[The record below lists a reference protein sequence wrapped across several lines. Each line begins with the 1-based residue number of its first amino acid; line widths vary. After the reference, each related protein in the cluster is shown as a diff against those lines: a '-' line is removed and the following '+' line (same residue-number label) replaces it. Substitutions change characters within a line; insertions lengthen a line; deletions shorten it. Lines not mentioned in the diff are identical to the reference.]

1 MEMEE
6 ALDRFLARYAPPSP
20 LSGEARLA
28 LAPHV
33 SLWRRQR
40 RECLVQAGTVLH
52 EVFFVL
58 RGAVRSYYLSEGI
71 EVSTWFAF
79 EDELV
84 GSFESYVHGRPSR
97 ETLELMEE
105 ADLLVLHLR
114 TLRPELQRS
123 LVLSNLVRVLV
134 EEYTAFLEAR
144 LSALQFRSAQER
156 YEWLERFEPET
167 LKRVPVQHLASY
179 LGVTRE
185 TLSRIRA
192 RRRPIL

>member
-1 MEMEE
+1 MEE
-6 ALDRFLARYAPPSP
+6 ALDRFLARYAPQFQPF
-20 LSGEARLA
+20 GEGRLA

-33 SLWRRQR
+33 SRWQRPRRD
-40 RECLVQAGTVLH
+40 CLVQAGEVLH

-58 RGAVRSYYLSEGI
+58 RGAVRSYYLSEGT
-71 EVSTWFAF
+71 EVNTWFAF

-97 ETLELMEE
+97 ETLELMEDTE
-105 ADLLVLHLR
+105 LLVLHLR
-114 TLRPELQRS
+114 TLRPELQHS

-144 LSALQFRSAQER
+144 LSALQFSSASER
-156 YEWLERFEPET
+156 YEWLERFEPEA

-192 RRRPIL
+192 QRRPLL

>member
-1 MEMEE
+1 MEE
-6 ALDRFLARYAPPSP
+6 ALDRFLARYAPQFQP
-20 LSGEARLA
+20 SGEGRLA

-33 SLWRRQR
+33 SRWQRPRRD
-40 RECLVQAGTVLH
+40 CLVQAGEVLH

-58 RGAVRSYYLSEGI
+58 RGAVRSYYLSEGT
-71 EVSTWFAF
+71 EVNTWFAF

-84 GSFESYVHGRPSR
+84 GSFESYVHGRPSH
-97 ETLELMEE
+97 ETLELMEDTE
-105 ADLLVLHLR
+105 LLVLHLR
-114 TLRPELQRS
+114 TLRPELQHS

-144 LSALQFRSAQER
+144 LSALQFSSARER
-156 YEWLERFEPET
+156 YEWLERFEPEA

-192 RRRPIL
+192 QRRPLL